1 MKPIHPFFFL
11 SVFFIVSFSN
21 FAYANTGL
29 EIDNPTS
36 INIVY
41 TIEPDD
47 ISLQDVQKRI
57 ENLACHAGIRLS
69 SRDDA
74 QLFVRVE
81 KHADAY
87 LLYLDF
93 NRQLFYF
100 ANGHKHSTKGFVWG
114 RYANNIDSQEELF
127 EDLVFFAEEFFSDY
141 QQANKLN

>member
-1 MKPIHPFFFL
+1 MKSIRCLIFL
-11 SVFFIVSFSN
+11 SAFLIVSFSN
-21 FAYANTGL
+21 FASANTGL

-47 ISLQDVQKRI
+47 IDIKEVRALI
-57 ENLACHAGIRLS
+57 ENLACHAGMRQS
-69 SRDDA
+69 SRNDA

-81 KHADAY
+81 KHGGAY

-93 NRQLFYF
+93 NRQLFYH
-100 ANGHKHSTKGFVWG
+100 ANGHKRSTKGFVWG
-114 RYANNIDSQEELF
+114 RYANNIDSKDELF

-141 QQANKLN
+141 QHANTLK